1 MTLLRL
7 FYPQERF
14 AITHLYSEKIKF
26 FKQKIMFFWDK
37 KLMLYKEMN
46 VFNPFLPNS
55 ELWALRVAPELSD
68 IGGSESII

>member
-26 FKQKIMFFWDK
+26 FEQKIMFFFDK
-37 KLMLYKEMN
+37 KLMFYKEMN
-46 VFNPFLPNS
+46 VFYPFLPSS
-55 ELWALRVAPELSD
+55 ELWPTRVGAICIPGA
-68 IGGSESII
+68 I